1 MKMKQTGNNTMLYF
15 YKNETAVVPKKSL
28 EKLEIFIAKGEAA
41 GIFRYGKDDVFGR
54 NIRQG
59 FLPDDTW
66 KKNFRM
72 PKIDFEALNAGLR
85 PFISPNFYLLITE
98 L

>member
-66 KKNFRM
+66 KKTSACQ
-72 PKIDFEALNAGLR
+72 KEILK
-85 PFISPNFYLLITE
+85 LLMQN
-98 L
+98 

>member
-1 MKMKQTGNNTMLYF
+1 MLYF

-66 KKNFRM
+66 KKTSACQ
-72 PKIDFEALNAGLR
+72 K
-85 PFISPNFYLLITE
+85 
-98 L
+98 